1 MQVSKEKAME
11 IIADV
16 FESLYRTESIESKVD
31 VNKETVVLGPGS
43 PLDSIGFVTFI
54 TELEDRLI
62 DETDDDDIYLII
74 NDIHEF
80 NIASY
85 TDQFLAVGVVAE
97 FIEKLTE
104 EL

>member
-16 FESLYRTESIESKVD
+16 FESLFRTESIESKVD

-43 PLDSIGFVTFI
+43 PLDSMGFVTFI

-62 DETDDDDIYLII
+62 DETDDDIYLII

>member
-16 FESLYRTESIESKVD
+16 FESLFRTESIESKVD

-62 DETDDDDIYLII
+62 DETDDDIYLII

-80 NIASY
+80 NILNY
-85 TDQFLAVGVVAE
+85 TDQFLAVEVVAE

>member
-43 PLDSIGFVTFI
+43 PLDSMGFVTFI

-62 DETDDDDIYLII
+62 DETDDDIYLII

>member
-16 FESLYRTESIESKVD
+16 FESLFRTESIESKVD

-62 DETDDDDIYLII
+62 DETDDDIYLII

-85 TDQFLAVGVVAE
+85 TDQFLAVGVVPE

>member
-16 FESLYRTESIESKVD
+16 FESLFRTESIESKVD

-62 DETDDDDIYLII
+62 DETDDDIYLII